1 MKQPITV
8 RDNLDIAIG
17 ALVVAHLRADQ
28 ALTLAGELAR
38 GAFRRI
44 AAEEGAD
51 SLLADEPARA
61 AAN

>member
-8 RDNLDIAIG
+8 RKNLDIAIG
-17 ALVVAHLRADQ
+17 AQVVAHLRADQ

-44 AAEEGAD
+44 AHEEKCDKLFEEAKY
-51 SLLADEPARA
+51 E
-61 AAN
+61 N